1 MGPSNPVISPEVLIA
16 LIAGVGGIVTTWLTV
31 KYKDR
36 VIKKTEKPKDRMETI
51 FDGYEK
57 LIVSQQEE
65 IGRKSHVIKSLER
78 VVDRLEDE
86 LHQTRKLLE
95 DAREEVVQSQVQN
108 NLLRKQLDG
117 MKKDYKDEQDS
128 IEQQKNDL

>member
-1 MGPSNPVISPEVLIA
+1 MNTGIDSQVLVAFIAAIGGVI
-16 LIAGVGGIVTTWLTV
+16 TTYLTV

-36 VIKKTEKPKDRMETI
+36 VIKRADKPKDRMETI

-65 IGRKSHVIKSLER
+65 IVRKSHVINSLEK

-86 LHQTRKLLE
+86 LHQTRKLLQ
-95 DAREEVVQSQVQN
+95 DARDELEESTLQN
-108 NLLRKQLDG
+108 KKLTEQLRG
-117 MKKDYKDEQDS
+117 MKKDYGDEQRRLSQVD
-128 IEQQKNDL
+128 KKL

>member
-1 MGPSNPVISPEVLIA
+1 MNQTGIDSQVLVAIVA
-16 LIAGVGGIVTTWLTV
+16 AFGGIVTTYLTV

-36 VIKKTEKPKDRMETI
+36 VIKRTDKPKDRMETI

-65 IGRKSHVIKSLER
+65 IERKSHVIKSLEK

-95 DAREEVVQSQVQN
+95 DAREEVVESQRQN
-108 NLLRKQLDG
+108 NNLKVQLQG
-117 MKKDYKDEQDS
+117 MKKDYHDEQTRID
-128 IEQQKNDL
+128 KLK